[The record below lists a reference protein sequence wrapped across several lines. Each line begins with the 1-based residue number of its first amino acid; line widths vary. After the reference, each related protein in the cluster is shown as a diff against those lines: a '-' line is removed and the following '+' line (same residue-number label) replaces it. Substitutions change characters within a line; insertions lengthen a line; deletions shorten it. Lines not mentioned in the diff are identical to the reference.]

1 MGLYG
6 VNNSEYYFVSFYA
19 CQLEYGKD
27 RQRNDVYIFIRCFT
41 GDVFC
46 VEMKYYIIAGEAS
59 GDLHGANLIA
69 SIKKKD
75 PRAKIRAWGGDLMK
89 KQGATLVKHYRDL
102 AFMGFVE
109 VLLHLKTILK
119 NLSFCKKDIKRF
131 APDAII
137 LIDYPGFNI
146 KVAKFAHKLGIKV
159 YYYISPQVWA
169 WKKRRVYTLKK
180 VVDKMLVILPF
191 EKSFYDEYDV
201 ESHFVGH
208 PLLDEL
214 SKVKSVNKKLFVKQ
228 NNLDSK
234 KEIIAL
240 LPGSRKQEV
249 SRMLEVMLEV
259 VNMFPDYQFVVAC
272 APSLPEEYYKKL
284 VGDGNVNLVFNKTYQ
299 LLQVASAALVTS
311 GTATLETA
319 LFYVPEVVC
328 YKGSKISYHIAKKLI
343 KVKYISL
350 VNLIMNKPV
359 VKELIQNDLTPENI
373 SAELRQ
379 MLSDSNRQRAL
390 LEDYEELR
398 YLLGNAGASDNAA
411 SVIIS
416 DLKKSI

>member
-1 MGLYG
+1 
-6 VNNSEYYFVSFYA
+6 
-19 CQLEYGKD
+19 
-27 RQRNDVYIFIRCFT
+27 
-41 GDVFC
+41 
-46 VEMKYYIIAGEAS
+46 MKYYIIAGEAS

-169 WKKRRVYTLKK
+169 WKKRRVYTLKE

-191 EKSFYDEYDV
+191 EKAFYDEYDV
-201 ESHFVGH
+201 DSHFVGH

-214 SKVKSVNKKLFVKQ
+214 SKVKTVNKKLFVKQ

-249 SRMLEVMLEV
+249 SRMLEVMLKV
-259 VNMFPDYQFVVAC
+259 VKMFPDYQFVVGC
-272 APSLPEEYYKKL
+272 APSLPEEYYKEL
-284 VGDGNVNLVFNKTYQ
+284 VGDSNVNLVFNKTYD
-299 LLQVASAALVTS
+299 LLQVASAAVVTS

-319 LFYVPEVVC
+319 LLYVPEVVC
-328 YKGSKISYHIAKKLI
+328 YKGNKISYHIAKKLI
-343 KVKYISL
+343 KVKYICL
-350 VNLIMNKPV
+350 VNLIMDKPV

-373 SAELRQ
+373 SVELRQ
-379 MLSDSNRQRAL
+379 ILSNSNRQRAL

-398 YLLGNAGASDNAA
+398 YILGNAGASDNAA
-411 SVIIS
+411 SVIVS
-416 DLKKSI
+416 DLKKSICNS

>member
-1 MGLYG
+1 
-6 VNNSEYYFVSFYA
+6 
-19 CQLEYGKD
+19 
-27 RQRNDVYIFIRCFT
+27 
-41 GDVFC
+41 
-46 VEMKYYIIAGEAS
+46 MKYYIIAGEAS

-109 VLLHLKTILK
+109 VLLHLRTILK
-119 NLSFCKKDIKRF
+119 NFSFCKKDIKKF

-191 EKSFYDEYDV
+191 EKKFYDEYDV

-214 SKVKSVNKKLFVKQ
+214 SNVKSINKKLFAKQ
-228 NNLDSK
+228 NDLNPQ

-249 SRMLEVMLEV
+249 SRMMEVMLKV
-259 VNMFPDYQFVVAC
+259 VKIFPDYQFVIGC
-272 APSLPEEYYKKL
+272 APSLPEEYYREL
-284 VGDGNVNLVFNKTYQ
+284 VGDEDVRMVFNKTYQ
-299 LLQVASAALVTS
+299 LLQVASAAVVTS

-328 YKGSKISYHIAKKLI
+328 YKGNPISYFIAKKLI

-350 VNLIMNKPV
+350 VNLIMNKAV
-359 VKELIQNDLTPENI
+359 VKELIQNDLTAENI
-373 SAELRQ
+373 SVELRQ
-379 MLSDSNRQRAL
+379 ILSDTKRQRAL

-398 YLLGNAGASDNAA
+398 FLLGNAGASDNAA
-411 SVIIS
+411 LIIIN
-416 DLKKSI
+416 DLKKQ

>member
-1 MGLYG
+1 
-6 VNNSEYYFVSFYA
+6 
-19 CQLEYGKD
+19 
-27 RQRNDVYIFIRCFT
+27 
-41 GDVFC
+41 
-46 VEMKYYIIAGEAS
+46 MKYYIIAGEAS

-109 VLLHLKTILK
+109 VLMHLKTILR
-119 NLSFCKKDIKRF
+119 NLSFCKKDIKKF
-131 APDAII
+131 APDAVV
-137 LIDYPGFNI
+137 LVDYPGFNI
-146 KVAKFAHKLGIKV
+146 KVAKFASKLGVKV

-169 WKKRRVYTLKK
+169 WKKRRVHTLKK

-191 EKSFYDEYDV
+191 EKDFYDEYDV

-214 SKVKSVNKKLFVKQ
+214 SKVKPISKKLFVKQ
-228 NNLDSK
+228 NNLDTK

-249 SRMLEVMLEV
+249 SRMLEVMLKV
-259 VNMFPDYQFVVAC
+259 VEMFPDYQFVVAC
-272 APSLPEEYYKKL
+272 APSLPEEFYRGL
-284 VGDGNVNLVFNKTYQ
+284 IGDAKVNLVFNKTYQ
-299 LLQVASAALVTS
+299 LLQVSSAAVVTS

-319 LFYVPEVVC
+319 LFFVPQVVC
-328 YKGSKISYHIAKKLI
+328 YKGNPISYHIAKKLI

-350 VNLIMNKPV
+350 VNLIMNRGV
-359 VKELIQNDLTPENI
+359 VKELIQNDLTYENV
-373 SAELRQ
+373 AEELKLI
-379 MLSDSNRQRAL
+379 LSNSKRQRAL
-390 LEDYEELR
+390 LEDYEELK
-398 YLLGNAGASDNAA
+398 YILGNSGASDNAA
-411 SVIIS
+411 SIIIS
-416 DLKKSI
+416 DLKK